1 MQNDN
6 PHPEMRFFCDLDHT
20 LIYSRRV
27 ALGGEKVVVERLNG
41 KEQSFMTRMTYE
53 FLKKQNHLDFIPV
66 TTRSETQFNRLTV
79 FQNDEL
85 YKYALICNGGVLLVD
100 GKEDKT
106 WYKETLTLISQE
118 VSELNKVRSIVQE
131 LLPSTEIH
139 DVRELFFYIKHD
151 SPCQFAIQLTQLA
164 LSASVCILHDCHKV
178 YCLPSTLNKGMA
190 IQRFENRYGCTKTIA
205 AGDSEFDSP
214 MLSRVDIAIV
224 PVNVEWQI
232 NSQNVIVIADT
243 IFSDGICRYLN
254 TKRKEE
260 LISMNNMELGYS
272 VGALLYSPALNRK
285 ITTSILSGQFEDNYS
300 IALCLED
307 TIVDSAVGHALNQ
320 MEKNFATL
328 HTAFIT
334 QNVVLPKIFVRVR
347 NPEQVKEV
355 FRRISPYVDIF
366 AGFIFPKYSVI
377 NADIYNTEFE
387 KVLEES
393 PKKFYMMPIL
403 ESEDIIDYASRP
415 AVLAQLKNKIDAM
428 KEHVLNVRVGG
439 NDFSNAFGLR
449 RHIDETI
456 YDILPISQLLCDILT
471 VFSRDYVVSGPVWE
485 YYSSSN
491 KEWVEGLKRELNLD
505 VLNGFVGKTVIHPN
519 QIPFVAE
526 SLKVKKQDYDDAM
539 EILSWSSDKE
549 LLVGGSAQKERMN
562 EVNTHLRW
570 AKKTVALAS
579 IYGVQE

>member
-1 MQNDN
+1 MTD
-6 PHPEMRFFCDLDHT
+6 
-20 LIYSRRV
+20 
-27 ALGGEKVVVERLNG
+27 
-41 KEQSFMTRMTYE
+41 QS
-53 FLKKQNHLDFIPV
+53 
-66 TTRSETQFNRLTV
+66 SESYTV
-79 FQNDEL
+79 PWFQ
-85 YKYALICNGGVLLVD
+85 
-100 GKEDKT
+100 
-106 WYKETLTLISQE
+106 
-118 VSELNKVRSIVQE
+118 
-131 LLPSTEIH
+131 
-139 DVRELFFYIKHD
+139 
-151 SPCQFAIQLTQLA
+151 
-164 LSASVCILHDCHKV
+164 
-178 YCLPSTLNKGMA
+178 
-190 IQRFENRYGCTKTIA
+190 TI
-205 AGDSEFDSP
+205 
-214 MLSRVDIAIV
+214 
-224 PVNVEWQI
+224 
-232 NSQNVIVIADT
+232 
-243 IFSDGICRYLN
+243 
-254 TKRKEE
+254 
-260 LISMNNMELGYS
+260 
-272 VGALLYSPALNRK
+272 
-285 ITTSILSGQFEDNYS
+285 
-300 IALCLED
+300 
-307 TIVDSAVGHALNQ
+307 
-320 MEKNFATL
+320 
-328 HTAFIT
+328 
-334 QNVVLPKIFVRVR
+334 
-347 NPEQVKEV
+347 
-355 FRRISPYVDIF
+355 
-366 AGFIFPKYSVI
+366 
-377 NADIYNTEFE
+377 E

>member
-1 MQNDN
+1 
-6 PHPEMRFFCDLDHT
+6 
-20 LIYSRRV
+20 
-27 ALGGEKVVVERLNG
+27 
-41 KEQSFMTRMTYE
+41 
-53 FLKKQNHLDFIPV
+53 
-66 TTRSETQFNRLTV
+66 
-79 FQNDEL
+79 
-85 YKYALICNGGVLLVD
+85 
-100 GKEDKT
+100 
-106 WYKETLTLISQE
+106 
-118 VSELNKVRSIVQE
+118 
-131 LLPSTEIH
+131 
-139 DVRELFFYIKHD
+139 
-151 SPCQFAIQLTQLA
+151 
-164 LSASVCILHDCHKV
+164 
-178 YCLPSTLNKGMA
+178 
-190 IQRFENRYGCTKTIA
+190 
-205 AGDSEFDSP
+205 
-214 MLSRVDIAIV
+214 
-224 PVNVEWQI
+224 
-232 NSQNVIVIADT
+232 
-243 IFSDGICRYLN
+243 
-254 TKRKEE
+254 
-260 LISMNNMELGYS
+260 
-272 VGALLYSPALNRK
+272 
-285 ITTSILSGQFEDNYS
+285 
-300 IALCLED
+300 
-307 TIVDSAVGHALNQ
+307 
-320 MEKNFATL
+320 
-328 HTAFIT
+328 
-334 QNVVLPKIFVRVR
+334 
-347 NPEQVKEV
+347 
-355 FRRISPYVDIF
+355 
-366 AGFIFPKYSVI
+366 
-377 NADIYNTEFE
+377 
-387 KVLEES
+387 
-393 PKKFYMMPIL
+393 MMPIL